1 MRKYLISPYLAKEFA
16 ILEIIVVLKVRQILI
31 VMELFIL
38 QGLYF

>member
-1 MRKYLISPYLAKEFA
+1 MISPYLKKEFA
-16 ILEIIVVLKVRQILI
+16 ILEINVVLKVRQILI